1 MNAAIAPPTNAK
13 AAPKDGNAESMRHK
27 TYNVRPV
34 SASFYLPQWLNE
46 EKRLEA
52 EARRTGKE
60 HDRLALLRHRSGII
74 YRLLVKG
81 EE

>member
-1 MNAAIAPPTNAK
+1 MTRPGNAK
-13 AAPKDGNAESMRHK
+13 AALQGGPAESMRHR
-27 TYNVRPV
+27 TYNVRPMR
-34 SASFYLPQWLNE
+34 ASFYLPQWLNE